1 VVTPEWLLTLALTR
15 IAFTAAVVLVLALPA
30 GARAGPGLNGT
41 ERAVIRELN
50 DVRARHGLRHLRPSR
65 ALGRAAD
72 QHSRDM
78 LRRDFF
84 DHSSSDGT
92 PFDRRVRRHADA
104 RHVGETLAAIGRRHG
119 GAGAVVRMWMRSPPH
134 RAILLSGEFRRVG
147 IARRWG
153 SLGASEMAVVTADF
167 ASRR

>member
-1 VVTPEWLLTLALTR
+1 MRRIALTL
-15 IAFTAAVVLVLALPA
+15 VLMLALALPGA
-30 GARAGPGLNGT
+30 ARADPGLNGS
-41 ERAVIRELN
+41 ERAVIRALN
-50 DVRARHGLRHLRPSR
+50 DVRARHGLPLLQPSR

-72 QHSRDM
+72 EHSRDM

-134 RAILLSGEFRRVG
+134 RAIVLSGEFRRVG

>member
-1 VVTPEWLLTLALTR
+1 MTRIALTLA
-15 IAFTAAVVLVLALPA
+15 VVLAPALAAAAPA
-30 GARAGPGLNGT
+30 AAGLTGT

-50 DVRARHGLRHLRPSR
+50 DVRARHGLGHLHASR

-72 QHSRDM
+72 RHSRDM
-78 LRRDFF
+78 LRSDFF

-92 PFDRRVRRHADA
+92 PFDRRVRRYADA
-104 RHVGETLAAIGRRHG
+104 RRVGETIAAIGRRRG
-119 GAGAVVRMWMRSPPH
+119 GAGKVVRMWMQSPPH
-134 RAILLSGEFRRVG
+134 RAIVLGGKFRRIG

-153 SLGASEMAVVTADF
+153 SLGSSRMAVVTADF